1 MVLLVE
7 ACYHHEDAPPRY
19 ESLQGLP
26 QDTPKP
32 RSILRTSRS
41 APTPAAD
48 AASGGPLGGRSEI
61 VRDRRALLG
70 RHRRAP
76 PLRCFFGR
84 RRRAFLLRRG
94 PRRRRRSDFSSG
106 FVAAAHGALQESG
119 FGALVMIR
127 AGWTRPRC
135 DFCHCSDASIER
147 SQCVRNTLCHTQRAA
162 RKQSHTSFHCNA

>member
-76 PLRCFFGR
+76 PLRGFLGRGR
-84 RRRAFLLRRG
+84 RALLRRRG
-94 PRRRRRSDFSSG
+94 PRCRRWSGFSSW
-106 FVAAAHGALQESG
+106 FAAAAHRALQETG
-119 FGALVMIR
+119 FGTLVAIR
-127 AGWTRPRC
+127 AGWTGPRC
-135 DFCHCSDASIER
+135 DFCHG
-147 SQCVRNTLCHTQRAA
+147 SQMCPRAVRNAFAA
-162 RKQSHTSFHCNA
+162 LACQERG